1 MDLPDFG
8 NFENDSD
15 LSEESTESER
25 SSEKKT
31 KGHNEDYEKD
41 WTDDD
46 LKLDEFQVDEKTVEI
61 LKKMVDKDQNTSTV
75 LPDRPDD
82 DEALENLEDE
92 DDAYLIGWKLNYF
105 DMDGSDSNE
114 DVNQNS
120 TQVDEDDTDMMSF
133 HRTLPYGNDDLQS
146 ALDKLEYLNPSSSSS
161 SSTEGPPSVVVNSN
175 VSDSDSDSN

>member
-8 NFENDSD
+8 NFEENDSD

-31 KGHNEDYEKD
+31 KGRNEDYEKD

-82 DEALENLEDE
+82 DEALENLED
-92 DDAYLIGWKLNYF
+92 DDAYLISWKLNYF

-114 DVNQNS
+114 DVDQNS
-120 TQVDEDDTDMMSF
+120 TQLDEDDTDMMSF

-146 ALDKLEYLNPSSSSS
+146 ALDKLNYIPSSSSS
-161 SSTEGPPSVVVNSN
+161 SSTECIPNVVVNSN
-175 VSDSDSDSN
+175 GSDSDSDSN